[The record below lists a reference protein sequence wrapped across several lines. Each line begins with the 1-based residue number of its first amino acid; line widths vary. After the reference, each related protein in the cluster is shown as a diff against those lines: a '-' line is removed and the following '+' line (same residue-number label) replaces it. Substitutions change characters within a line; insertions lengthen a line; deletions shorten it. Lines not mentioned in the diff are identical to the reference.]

1 MPPKETKGKKGKKGQ
16 KAVASPQKRKAVEV
30 EEDDDD
36 DSDDDSDDEPVTKVA
51 PQKNKKAKAA
61 PPAEESSDD
70 SDSEVPKKAA
80 SNSVAKPTKADG
92 DNDEIKTDEEPKKTA
107 PKVQVKQAKKGKAAP
122 AKESD
127 DDDDDESDS
136 DEEPKKAAPAK
147 DSDDDEDDDEDESDS
162 DEEEAPQKTKKA
174 KQSKMEVDDDDD
186 DESDDD
192 DDESED
198 DSDAEETAV
207 TNGKRKKEKQNKK
220 EAKKQKTED
229 SDTITLFVG
238 NLPKEMDADKV
249 EKIFTK
255 KGIEVKEVRRPEK
268 KKFAYIDLENS
279 EDLEKA
285 VKLNGK
291 TIGDSV
297 LVVEKAKSRIEKE
310 NSNASTPAR
319 QSTGGGKDDST
330 LFVKNLS
337 DDTTEESLKEF
348 FPESVEI
355 RLPRKPDDSH
365 RGFAYIV
372 FKAPSEVESA
382 LKDKQGSELDGNAL
396 YLDHSGSKKTFQ
408 SPGGRSGGSSGEPG
422 KSKVLFVKNLSFD
435 TDEHGLKSAFKGSTA
450 ARIAKFPDTQK
461 PKGFGFVDFD
471 SAEDAQSAFNAM
483 KGKEID
489 GRQIFVDFAG
499 ERGAGG
505 DRRGGGR
512 GGGFRGGRGGGFRGG
527 RGGGG
532 GRGGRG
538 GFGDR
543 GRGRGGGGGFRG
555 NRGGIQGYA
564 GKKKTFDD

>member
-1 MPPKETKGKKGKKGQ
+1 MPPKATKGKKGKKGGQ
-16 KAVASPQKRKAVEV
+16 KAAASPQKRKAVEV
-30 EEDDDD
+30 EEDDDDDD

-61 PPAEESSDD
+61 PPAEESDDDDDDDDD
-70 SDSEVPKKAA
+70 SDSEVCKKAA
-80 SNSVAKPTKADG
+80 SNTVANPTKADG
-92 DNDEIKTDEEPKKTA
+92 DHDEMKTDEEEPIKVA
-107 PKVQVKQAKKGKAAP
+107 PKAQAKQAKKGKAAP
-122 AKESD
+122 AEDSD
-127 DDDDDESDS
+127 DDDD
-136 DEEPKKAAPAK
+136 
-147 DSDDDEDDDEDESDS
+147 SDDEEDDDEDESDS
-162 DEEEAPQKTKKA
+162 DEKEAPQKAKKG
-174 KQSKMEVDDDDD
+174 KQTKMEVDEDEDD

-192 DDESED
+192 EDESED
-198 DSDAEETAV
+198 DSDAEETPV

-220 EAKKQKTED
+220 ESKKQKTDD
-229 SDTITLFVG
+229 SETITMFVG
-238 NLPKEMDADKV
+238 NLPKEMDSEKV

-255 KGIEVKEVRRPEK
+255 KGIEVKAVRRPEK
-268 KKFAYIDLENS
+268 KKFAYIDLENND
-279 EDLEKA
+279 DLEKA
-285 VKLNGK
+285 LKLHGK
-291 TIGDSV
+291 KIGDSE
-297 LVVEKAKSRIEKE
+297 LVVEKAKSKIEKE
-310 NSNASTPAR
+310 KDNASTPAR
-319 QSTGGGKDDST
+319 QSTGRGKDDST
-330 LFVKNLS
+330 LFVKNLA
-337 DDTTEESLKEF
+337 DDTTEDSLKEF

-355 RLPRKPDDSH
+355 RMPRKPDEGH

-372 FKAPSEVESA
+372 FKDPSEVEAA

-408 SPGGRSGGSSGEPG
+408 SPAGGKFGGSSGEAG

-435 TDEHGLKSAFKGSTA
+435 TDEHGLKNAFSGSTA

-471 SAEDAQSAFNAM
+471 SAEAAQSAFNAM

-532 GRGGRG
+532 RGGRG

-555 NRGGIQGYA
+555 NRGGVGSYA

>member
-1 MPPKETKGKKGKKGQ
+1 MPPKETKGKKGKKGGQ
-16 KAVASPQKRKAVEV
+16 KAAASPQKRKAVEV

-36 DSDDDSDDEPVTKVA
+36 ESDDESDDEPVTKVA

-61 PPAEESSDD
+61 PPPAEESDDDDDDD
-70 SDSEVPKKAA
+70 SDEEPPKKAA
-80 SNSVAKPTKADG
+80 PKAQ
-92 DNDEIKTDEEPKKTA
+92 A
-107 PKVQVKQAKKGKAAP
+107 KQAKKGKAAP
-122 AKESD
+122 AKDSD
-127 DDDDDESDS
+127 DDDD
-136 DEEPKKAAPAK
+136 
-147 DSDDDEDDDEDESDS
+147 SDDKEDDEDESDS
-162 DEEEAPQKTKKA
+162 DEEEAPPKKG
-174 KQSKMEVDDDDD
+174 KQTKMEVDEDDD
-186 DESDDD
+186 DESNDDE
-192 DDESED
+192 DESED
-198 DSDAEETAV
+198 DSDAEETPV
-207 TNGKRKKEKQNKK
+207 TNGKRKKEAQNKK
-220 EAKKQKTED
+220 ESKKQKTDD
-229 SDTITLFVG
+229 SDTITMFVG

-268 KKFAYIDLENS
+268 KKFAYIDLENND
-279 EDLEKA
+279 DLEKA
-285 VKLNGK
+285 LKLHGK
-291 TIGDSV
+291 KIGDSE
-297 LVVEKAKSRIEKE
+297 LVVEKAKSKIEKE
-310 NSNASTPAR
+310 KDNASTPAK

-330 LFVKNLS
+330 LFVKNLA
-337 DDTTEESLKEF
+337 DDTTEDSLKEF

-372 FKAPSEVESA
+372 FKDPSEVESA

-408 SPGGRSGGSSGEPG
+408 SPAGGNFGGSSGEAG

-435 TDEHGLKSAFKGSTA
+435 TDEHGLKNAFSGATA

-532 GRGGRG
+532 RGGRG

-543 GRGRGGGGGFRG
+543 GRGGRGGGGGFRG
-555 NRGGIQGYA
+555 SRGGVGSYA

>member
-1 MPPKETKGKKGKKGQ
+1 MPPKETKGKKGKKGGQ
-16 KAVASPQKRKAVEV
+16 KAAASPQKRKAVEV

-61 PPAEESSDD
+61 PPAEESDDDDDDD
-70 SDSEVPKKAA
+70 SIQAA
-80 SNSVAKPTKADG
+80 SNTVANPTKADG
-92 DNDEIKTDEEPKKTA
+92 DDDEMKTDEEPKKAA
-107 PKVQVKQAKKGKAAP
+107 PKAKAKQAKKGKAAP
-122 AKESD
+122 AQDSD
-127 DDDDDESDS
+127 DDDDD
-136 DEEPKKAAPAK
+136 
-147 DSDDDEDDDEDESDS
+147 SDDQEDDEDESDS
-162 DEEEAPQKTKKA
+162 DEEEAPQQTKKG
-174 KQSKMEVDDDDD
+174 KQTKMEVDEDDDD

-192 DDESED
+192 EDESDD
-198 DSDAEETAV
+198 DSDAEETPV
-207 TNGKRKKEKQNKK
+207 TNGKRKKEKQDKK
-220 EAKKQKTED
+220 ESKKQKTDD

-238 NLPKEMDADKV
+238 NLPKEMDSEKV

-255 KGIEVKEVRRPEK
+255 KGIEVKAVRRPEK
-268 KKFAYIDLENS
+268 KKFAYIDLENND
-279 EDLEKA
+279 DLEKA
-285 VKLNGK
+285 LKLHGK
-291 TIGDSV
+291 KIGDSE
-297 LVVEKAKSRIEKE
+297 LVVEKAKSKIEKE
-310 NSNASTPAR
+310 KDNASTPAR

-330 LFVKNLS
+330 LFVKNLA
-337 DDTTEESLKEF
+337 DDTTEDSLKEF

-355 RLPRKPDDSH
+355 RMPRKPDEGH

-372 FKAPSEVESA
+372 FKDPSEVEAA

-408 SPGGRSGGSSGEPG
+408 SPAGGKFGGSSGEAG

-435 TDEHGLKSAFKGSTA
+435 TDEHGLKNAFSGSTA

-471 SAEDAQSAFNAM
+471 SAEAAQSAFNAM

-555 NRGGIQGYA
+555 SRGGVGSYA

>member
-1 MPPKETKGKKGKKGQ
+1 M
-16 KAVASPQKRKAVEV
+16 ASPQKRKAVQV
-30 EEDDDD
+30 EDDDD

-70 SDSEVPKKAA
+70 SDS
-80 SNSVAKPTKADG
+80 
-92 DNDEIKTDEEPKKTA
+92 DEEEPQKTA
-107 PKVQVKQAKKGKAAP
+107 KVQVKQAKKGKAAP
-122 AKESD
+122 AKDSD

-136 DEEPKKAAPAK
+136 NEEPTKAAPAK
-147 DSDDDEDDDEDESDS
+147 DSDDEDDDDDDDDESDS

-174 KQSKMEVDDDDD
+174 KQSKMEVDEDDDDDD
-186 DESDDD
+186 DESDDEE
-192 DDESED
+192 DESED
-198 DSDAEETAV
+198 DSDAEETPV

-220 EAKKQKTED
+220 ESKKQKTED

-249 EKIFTK
+249 KKIFTK
-255 KGIEVKEVRRPEK
+255 KGIEVKAVRRPEK
-268 KKFAYIDLENS
+268 KKFAYIDLENT

-285 VKLNGK
+285 LKLHGK
-291 TIGDSV
+291 KIGDSE
-297 LVVEKAKSRIEKE
+297 LVVEKAKSKIEKE
-310 NSNASTPAR
+310 KDNASTPAR

-337 DDTTEESLKEF
+337 DDTNEESLKEF

-355 RLPRKPDDSH
+355 RLPRKPDESH

-372 FKAPSEVESA
+372 FKDPSEVESA
-382 LKDKQGSELDGNAL
+382 LKNKQGSELDGNAL

-408 SPGGRSGGSSGEPG
+408 SPGGKFGGNSGEAG

-435 TDEHGLKSAFKGSTA
+435 TDEHGLKNAFKGSTA

-499 ERGAGG
+499 ERGGG